1 MLRFESRSVQF
12 FFFSL
17 KFSKFMPVLFI
28 GTGAG
33 AVDTAFFFFFRIC
46 GLCMGLVGTAQI
58 ACLAKGHSN
67 EVNQASQF
75 TYPALRSRRHD
86 QVS

>member
-1 MLRFESRSVQF
+1 MLGFESRSMQFF

-33 AVDTAFFFFFRIC
+33 AVDAALILYSNVQRAACCDCSLNTVRI
-46 GLCMGLVGTAQI
+46 
-58 ACLAKGHSN
+58 
-67 EVNQASQF
+67 
-75 TYPALRSRRHD
+75 
-86 QVS
+86 

>member
-1 MLRFESRSVQF
+1 MLGFESRSMQFFF

-33 AVDTAFFFFFRIC
+33 AVDTAFKI
-46 GLCMGLVGTAQI
+46 LIHALQ
-58 ACLAKGHSN
+58 
-67 EVNQASQF
+67 QF
-75 TYPALRSRRHD
+75 IEQL
-86 QVS
+86 